1 MSSASSPEMPTAGPA
16 SDSSNLFSYIHATHD
31 EVLEDL
37 SSRFILNLPDE
48 ELRSVERISFQVEQ
62 AHWFYEDFIREQNP
76 KFPSLPLKKFSAML
90 FQSCPLLHRW
100 ANDHE
105 QAFNDFMQ
113 YKTRVPV
120 CGAIMLNDT
129 WEKCVL
135 VKGWKSSS
143 GWGFPKGKINEDEP
157 AHLCAV
163 REVLEETGY
172 NLASEI
178 NKDNLIEM
186 SIKEQ
191 KLSLFIVPNVPE
203 DFPFKTKT
211 RKEISKIE
219 WFRLVDL
226 PTWKR
231 NKPPPGK
238 FYLISPFIGPLK
250 KFIEENR
257 PRQQVPAPFR
267 PKPPTILVGVPSV
280 QIQNNQLVVGSS
292 QSRSTR
298 SYTELKSLGDG
309 SFGTVWLCDWHG
321 TLPPNT
327 PLSPMQCGAGAKP
340 EWSGKRL
347 VAVKR
352 MRKKWEGGWDECRR
366 LKELES
372 LRAIPF
378 HPNIIPLYDF
388 FLQPDSKEL
397 YFVFEPMEGNLY
409 HLVKARKGRPFAGG
423 LTSSIFRQMVS
434 GLEHIHASGYFH
446 RDMKPENVLV
456 TTTGLFDYASVSP
469 TAPPNAPPEKD
480 VVAIIKLAD
489 FGLAREIRSLPPY
502 TEYVSTRW
510 YRAPEVLLMSN
521 DYSTPVDMWALGT
534 IMAELIN
541 LRPLFPGVD
550 TMDQLARICDILGD
564 PSDTYGFDL
573 HNNLVGGGPWPRG
586 LQMAADNGFRFRKT
600 QPKVI
605 YDLFPLESHFPA
617 VPMSL
622 VHCIRDLLKY
632 EPGARLTSRQCLD
645 HPYLRETT
653 PRNNIPIPP
662 GLRAAA
668 NRGPSSNPSI
678 VSRVSDSDPTTN
690 AHGAFLS
697 PSAVST
703 YSSSL
708 STKASEYAHDVRLY
722 HQASNSPGHIQERR
736 TQPAL
741 ASSVWEA
748 DRSQANGDD
757 NMDVS
762 PDVSEEYLGAP
773 MDVQTS
779 PLAPDFPNRPQ
790 IVEPM
795 HDASNSVHDA
805 NQSQSNKLGKFGSLG
820 FGKKRSGW
828 GLGGMFGGDKSHQN
842 GLPPLEEL
850 AVASTSTPSL
860 KRSQSSSSD
869 SRSLRE
875 PSPIRDAP
883 RRVDAKKNK
892 KEAERIQREAEKQ
905 RRALAEKM
913 QREQARA
920 VMQKR
925 NLMTQNNR
933 QQVEWDGGATQRIE
947 WDDKGKQAASGPVRQ
962 NRSEDPATT
971 LNAAAGRFMTSHSSD
986 VSDWRRETERMT
998 KARRL
1003 DYDDE
1008 HRDSMSSS
1016 DVHSVGRMSLISFAT
1031 VDSDPGPARIRNRP
1045 SLLGMSRMTSSS
1057 SLQTSFDEFSPDFPP
1072 SARSSNSFSLEGQLA
1087 TDFRAQTSF
1096 DGSPLNGSIS
1106 PPPMQSLSLSPQ
1118 HSPAASPWLQAQ
1130 PDGRYLLQPRTSPL
1144 NGGSTFDFNGQSS
1157 PSPFGSPNGAPKS
1170 AINPMFKVPPIPPPP
1185 LGDSLP
1191 PFSQLD
1197 AVAGGNEFLPLA
1209 VQFRPPEAG

>member
-1 MSSASSPEMPTAGPA
+1 MYA
-16 SDSSNLFSYIHATHD
+16 
-31 EVLEDL
+31 
-37 SSRFILNLPDE
+37 
-48 ELRSVERISFQVEQ
+48 
-62 AHWFYEDFIREQNP
+62 
-76 KFPSLPLKKFSAML
+76 
-90 FQSCPLLHRW
+90 
-100 ANDHE
+100 
-105 QAFNDFMQ
+105 
-113 YKTRVPV
+113 
-120 CGAIMLNDT
+120 
-129 WEKCVL
+129 
-135 VKGWKSSS
+135 
-143 GWGFPKGKINEDEP
+143 
-157 AHLCAV
+157 
-163 REVLEETGY
+163 
-172 NLASEI
+172 
-178 NKDNLIEM
+178 
-186 SIKEQ
+186 
-191 KLSLFIVPNVPE
+191 
-203 DFPFKTKT
+203 
-211 RKEISKIE
+211 
-219 WFRLVDL
+219 
-226 PTWKR
+226 
-231 NKPPPGK
+231 PPPPNQP
-238 FYLISPFIGPLK
+238 Y
-250 KFIEENR
+250 R
-257 PRQQVPAPFR
+257 RQQTLQSIR
-267 PKPPTILVGVPSV
+267 PPKAPTIIVGVPAV
-280 QIQNNQLVVGSS
+280 HIQNNQLVVGSS

-340 EWSGKRL
+340 EWTGKRL

-352 MRKKWEGGWDECRR
+352 MRKKWEGWDECQR

-423 LTSSIFRQMVS
+423 LTSSVFRQMVS

-456 TTTGLFDYASVSP
+456 TTTGLHDYASVSP
-469 TAPPNAPPEKD
+469 HAPPNAPPEKD

-550 TMDQLARICDILGD
+550 TIDQLARICDVLGD
-564 PSDTYGFDL
+564 PSDIYGFDV
-573 HNNLVGGGPWPRG
+573 HNNPVGGGPWPRG
-586 LQMAADNGFRFRKT
+586 LQMASGNGFTFRKT
-600 QPKVI
+600 QPKNI
-605 YDLFPLESHFPA
+605 YSLFPLEPHFPA
-617 VPMSL
+617 VPLSL

-653 PRNNIPIPP
+653 PRNNIPLPP
-662 GLRAAA
+662 GLRPVSTSVA
-668 NRGPSSNPSI
+668 PSLS
-678 VSRVSDSDPTTN
+678 SRSHESEPLTN
-690 AHGAFLS
+690 GHRSFLS

-708 STKASEYAHDVRLY
+708 STKASEYAHDVRMYL
-722 HQASNSPGHIQERR
+722 QAPNAPAIIQEERR
-736 TQPAL
+736 SQPAL
-741 ASSVWEA
+741 ASSIWDG
-748 DRSQANGDD
+748 DRSQANADY

-762 PDVSEEYLGAP
+762 PDVSNEYLGGP
-773 MDVQTS
+773 MDVLTS
-779 PLAPDFPNRPQ
+779 PIAPDFPNRPQ
-790 IVEPM
+790 VTEP
-795 HDASNSVHDA
+795 VHDTP
-805 NQSQSNKLGKFGSLG
+805 NGVHDVSQSQSNKLGKFGSLG

-842 GLPPLEEL
+842 GLPPLEEI

-875 PSPIRDAP
+875 PSPIREAP
-883 RRVDAKKNK
+883 RRMDAKKNK

-925 NLMTQNNR
+925 SLITQNHT
-933 QQVEWDGGATQRIE
+933 QFEWDGGMQQRLE

-962 NRSEDPATT
+962 NRSDD
-971 LNAAAGRFMTSHSSD
+971 RFVPHHQSE
-986 VSDWRRETERMT
+986 VSDWRRDTERMA

-1003 DYDDE
+1003 EYDDD
-1008 HRDSMSSS
+1008 HSLSSS
-1016 DVHSVGRMSLISFAT
+1016 DVHSIGRMSSISFAT
-1031 VDSDPGPARIRNRP
+1031 VDSDPGPTRIRNRP

-1057 SLQTSFDEFSPDFPP
+1057 SLQTSFDEFSPDFSP

-1087 TDFRAQTSF
+1087 QDFRTQASF
-1096 DGSPLNGSIS
+1096 DGSPLTGNIS
-1106 PPPMQSLSLSPQ
+1106 PPPMQTLSLSPSL
-1118 HSPAASPWLQAQ
+1118 SPAASPWLHPQ
-1130 PDGRYLLQPRTSPL
+1130 PDGRYLLQPRSSPL
-1144 NGGSTFDFNGQSS
+1144 NGNSSFDFNGQS
-1157 PSPFGSPNGAPKS
+1157 PGLFGGPNGAPKS
-1170 AINPMFKVPPIPPPP
+1170 AINPMFNVSPLPGQALPP
-1185 LGDSLP
+1185 LGDALP

-1197 AVAGGNEFLPLA
+1197 AVAGGNEYLA
-1209 VQFRPPEAG
+1209 G